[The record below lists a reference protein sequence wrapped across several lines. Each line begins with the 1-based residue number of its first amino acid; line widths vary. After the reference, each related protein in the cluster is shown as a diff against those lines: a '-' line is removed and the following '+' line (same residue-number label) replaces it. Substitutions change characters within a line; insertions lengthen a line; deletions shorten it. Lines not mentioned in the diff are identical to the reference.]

1 MRRTLM
7 AWLFLLYPV
16 PPEWHIF
23 LTPTSRLVLPSCLG
37 CVASGSALRA
47 PRTMSGMFQRSVWL
61 RSPLFENFLRPPLC
75 PAKNARL
82 ADRRQ
87 CAHKDRTHTLSDRQ
101 KSHSE
106 DLFTDDLSV
115 RWDFSAIAD
124 SGDSS
129 HLISALMHA

>member
-1 MRRTLM
+1 
-7 AWLFLLYPV
+7 
-16 PPEWHIF
+16 
-23 LTPTSRLVLPSCLG
+23 
-37 CVASGSALRA
+37 
-47 PRTMSGMFQRSVWL
+47 MSGMLQRSVWL
-61 RSPLFENFLRPPLC
+61 RCPLFQNFLRPPLC

-87 CAHKDRTHTLSDRQ
+87 CAHKDRPTLSDRQ

-115 RWDFSAIAD
+115 RWDFTATAN

-129 HLISALMHA
+129 YLISALLHA